1 VKESVIFF
9 SFSQNRKGFWRIMQ
23 LTWVSALEKKA
34 GLFNDSTIPNVELA
48 EVGEEVSR
56 LLEPTPLQV

>member
-1 VKESVIFF
+1 
-9 SFSQNRKGFWRIMQ
+9 
-23 LTWVSALEKKA
+23 VSALEKKA